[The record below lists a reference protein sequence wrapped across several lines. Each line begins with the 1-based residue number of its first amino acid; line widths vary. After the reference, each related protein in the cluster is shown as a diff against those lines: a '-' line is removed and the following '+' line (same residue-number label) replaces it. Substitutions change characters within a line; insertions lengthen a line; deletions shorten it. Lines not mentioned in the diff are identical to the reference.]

1 MEKQIDKESISKRE
15 DFYKQKIVYPE
26 TTQGAYFALDK
37 NDIMLDKTCFMIVSL
52 SENLEYLMI
61 LLSSKLYEFAYKS
74 IFSSIELGTSGYQY
88 NKHALIQLPIVKVS
102 KETEKEILFLFNNK
116 EFQKLDMFI
125 YKLYNLQEKE
135 IAFIENI

>member
-1 MEKQIDKESISKRE
+1 M
-15 DFYKQKIVYPE
+15 YPE

-37 NDIMLDKTCFMIVSL
+37 NEIMLHKTCFMIVSL
-52 SENLEYLMI
+52 SENLEYLI
-61 LLSSKLYEFAYKS
+61 VLLSSKLYEFAYKS

-102 KETEKEILFLFNNK
+102 KETETEILFLFNNK

-135 IAFIENI
+135 ITFIENI

>member
-1 MEKQIDKESISKRE
+1 
-15 DFYKQKIVYPE
+15 VYPE

-37 NDIMLDKTCFMIVSL
+37 NEIMLDKTCFMIVSL
-52 SENLEYLMI
+52 SENLEYLI
-61 LLSSKLYEFAYKS
+61 VLLSSKLYEFAYKS

-102 KETEKEILFLFNNK
+102 KETETEILFLFNNK

-135 IAFIENI
+135 ITFIENI